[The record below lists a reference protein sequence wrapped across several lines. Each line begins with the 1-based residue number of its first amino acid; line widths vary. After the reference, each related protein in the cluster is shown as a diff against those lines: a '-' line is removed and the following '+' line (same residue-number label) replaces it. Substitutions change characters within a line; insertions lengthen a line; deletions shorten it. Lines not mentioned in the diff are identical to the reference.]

1 MPDTKKYV
9 PRHWKTGLVS
19 RGVSLTS
26 WGDAFLAL
34 TSHPSSNG
42 ITKEIPCGVMLYY
55 NDQRCTSS
63 FTIGFL
69 KTKSN
74 FIVRSVETGLGRWT
88 MGVAV
93 NSVDACLFWLS
104 QTIAVTLRIQEVF
117 SGCTVPLDSKDIK
130 FGNSQQEV
138 SPSACENTRK
148 VL

>member
-1 MPDTKKYV
+1 MLFPKIKNSAVFVSENFFLKLPFLPDTKKCV

-55 NDQRCTSS
+55 TDQHCTSS

-74 FIVRSVETGLGRWT
+74 FIVRPVETGLGRWT
-88 MGVAV
+88 MGVAL
-93 NSVDACLFWLS
+93 NSVDAYPFLAFSDHCCHLEDTRGLFWLHCA
-104 QTIAVTLRIQEVF
+104 TW
-117 SGCTVPLDSKDIK
+117 
-130 FGNSQQEV
+130 
-138 SPSACENTRK
+138 
-148 VL
+148 